1 MRRTAEEA
9 AQTKAAL
16 LEAAL
21 FQFAEHG
28 VAATKLAD
36 VAQRAGLTRGA
47 VYHHFT
53 DKTALYAAVIAN
65 SWDSVTAPVWA
76 VLDSDG
82 PVEDRLREF
91 LVAWLRRLREDRH
104 FRALLTI
111 TLNASYGPDQPE
123 GISDGRASKSY
134 GLADWLQRL
143 ETFLAGKRD
152 GARDGDGAGAGTGAG
167 AGQRGTHADD
177 PSGAAAGILAWL
189 CGTALLAATD
199 PDLLPP
205 SDASGVA
212 LPLRGALP

>member
-143 ETFLAGKRD
+143 ETFLAGKR
-152 GARDGDGAGAGTGAG
+152 GGDGGGSGAGH
-167 AGQRGTHADD
+167 RGTHADD

>member
-53 DKTALYAAVIAN
+53 DKTALHAAVIAD

-76 VLDSDG
+76 VLDSEG
-82 PVEDRLREF
+82 TIEERLREF
-91 LVAWLRRLREDRH
+91 LVAWLRRLREDKY

-123 GISDGRASKSY
+123 SISDGRASKSY

-143 ETFLAGKRD
+143 ESFLAGKRD
-152 GARDGDGAGAGTGAG
+152 GEGAA
-167 AGQRGTHADD
+167 HAED

-205 SDASGVA
+205 SDAKGVA

>member
-143 ETFLAGKRD
+143 ETFLAGKRGGD
-152 GARDGDGAGAGTGAG
+152 GGGNGDGAGH
-167 AGQRGTHADD
+167 RGIHADD

>member
-9 AQTKAAL
+9 AQTKTAL

-152 GARDGDGAGAGTGAG
+152 GAGTGAG
-167 AGQRGTHADD
+167 AGHRGTHADD

>member
-16 LEAAL
+16 LDAAL

-53 DKTALYAAVIAN
+53 DKTALHAAVIAN

-82 PVEDRLREF
+82 SIEDRLREF
-91 LVAWLRRLREDRH
+91 LVSWLRRLREDRH

-111 TLNASYGPDQPE
+111 TLNASYGPDQPGGVSE
-123 GISDGRASKSY
+123 GRASKSY
-134 GLADWLQRL
+134 GLADWLRRL
-143 ETFLAGKRD
+143 EDFLAGKRD
-152 GARDGDGAGAGTGAG
+152 GGQAGGA
-167 AGQRGTHADD
+167 HAED
-177 PSGAAAGILAWL
+177 PSGAAAGLLAWL

-205 SDASGVA
+205 SDATGVA

>member
-143 ETFLAGKRD
+143 ETFLAGKRGGD
-152 GARDGDGAGAGTGAG
+152 GGGSGDGAGR
-167 AGQRGTHADD
+167 RGTHADD

>member
-111 TLNASYGPDQPE
+111 TLNASYGPDQPA

-152 GARDGDGAGAGTGAG
+152 GAADGDGAGAGH
-167 AGQRGTHADD
+167 RGTHADD

>member
-152 GARDGDGAGAGTGAG
+152 GASDGAGAGH
-167 AGQRGTHADD
+167 RGTHADD

>member
-143 ETFLAGKRD
+143 ETFLAGKR
-152 GARDGDGAGAGTGAG
+152 GGGGSGDGAGR
-167 AGQRGTHADD
+167 RGTHADD

>member
-143 ETFLAGKRD
+143 ETFLAGKR
-152 GARDGDGAGAGTGAG
+152 GGNGGEARDG

-212 LPLRGALP
+212 LPLRGAFP

>member
-76 VLDSDG
+76 VLDSEG

-143 ETFLAGKRD
+143 ETFLAGKRGGD
-152 GARDGDGAGAGTGAG
+152 RGEVSDGAGH
-167 AGQRGTHADD
+167 RGTHADD

>member
-152 GARDGDGAGAGTGAG
+152 GARDGDGAGAG
-167 AGQRGTHADD
+167 QRGTHADD

-205 SDASGVA
+205 SDTSGVA

>member
-143 ETFLAGKRD
+143 ETFLAGKRGGD
-152 GARDGDGAGAGTGAG
+152 GGGSGAGDGAGH
-167 AGQRGTHADD
+167 RGTHADD

>member
-111 TLNASYGPDQPE
+111 TLNASYGPDHPE

-152 GARDGDGAGAGTGAG
+152 GARGGDGAG
-167 AGQRGTHADD
+167 AGQRGTHSDD
-177 PSGAAAGILAWL
+177 PPGAAAGILAWL

>member
-143 ETFLAGKRD
+143 ETFLAGKRGGD
-152 GARDGDGAGAGTGAG
+152 GDGGGSGDGAGR
-167 AGQRGTHADD
+167 RGTHTDD

>member
-16 LEAAL
+16 LDAAL

-53 DKTALYAAVIAN
+53 DKTALHAAVIAN

-76 VLDSDG
+76 VLDSDA

-91 LVAWLRRLREDRH
+91 LVAWLRRLREDKH

-123 GISDGRASKSY
+123 GIADGRASKSY

-152 GARDGDGAGAGTGAG
+152 GAGAD
-167 AGQRGTHADD
+167 GTHAED

-205 SDASGVA
+205 SDATGVA